1 MKSYG
6 AMKATEFT
14 KKQINVIFKMAKN
27 GELKVQKF
35 VINDMYNLA
44 DFYGYDDN
52 KNAERSEAKI
62 VKVLDNVFDG
72 NFAKAQELIDDYTEW
87 LFGNLSVKYQNNA
100 DRTLV

>member
-1 MKSYG
+1 MKQYG

-14 KKQINVIFKMAKN
+14 KKQINVIFRMAKN

-52 KNAERSEAKI
+52 KNAERSEVKI
-62 VKVLDNVFDG
+62 MNILDNVFSG
-72 NFAKAQELIDDYTEW
+72 NVEKSQDLIDEYTEW
-87 LFGNLSVKYQNNA
+87 LFGNLSMKYQQKA
-100 DRTLV
+100 DRALV